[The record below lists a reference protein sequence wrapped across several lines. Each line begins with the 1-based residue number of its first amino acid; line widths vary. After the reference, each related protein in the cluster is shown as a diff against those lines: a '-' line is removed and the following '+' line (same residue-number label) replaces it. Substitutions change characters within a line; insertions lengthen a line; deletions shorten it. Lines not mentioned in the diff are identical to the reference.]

1 MMFKPCKYMNMN
13 VSVKYDQ
20 NDTGVEPVIIKFLLF
35 GLLWQIIGNPFLAIL
50 ILLIILYVLDR
61 RFVGVFPSFMKPL
74 KRMRN
79 ISRLKQQLALNPNEV
94 SSKLE
99 LARLLIERKRYN
111 EAHALLLELERPYE
125 QSAEYW
131 EAMGTT
137 EMHLGKVPEGERHI
151 LHALEINPRVKYGQ
165 PYLNLATAFKDTD
178 RDKAL
183 RYVHQFQEIH
193 SSSSEAFYLL
203 GTVYRSLGRNED
215 AKQAYDQSLNVYR
228 SLPKYKKRQER
239 RWAVRSW
246 FRKRAL

>member
-1 MMFKPCKYMNMN
+1 M
-13 VSVKYDQ
+13 
-20 NDTGVEPVIIKFLLF
+20 IIKFLIF
-35 GLLWQIIGNPFLAIL
+35 GLLWQIVGNPFIAIL
-50 ILLIILYVLDR
+50 ILLVILYFLDR
-61 RFVGVFPSFMKPL
+61 RFVGVFPSFTKPL
-74 KRMRN
+74 KRLRN

-99 LARLLIERKRYN
+99 LARLLIERKRYS
-111 EAHALLLELERPYE
+111 EAHAFLLELERPYE

-131 EAMGTT
+131 EALGTT
-137 EMHLGKVPEGERHI
+137 ELYLGKISEGERHI

-183 RYVHQFQEIH
+183 HYVQQFQEIH

-203 GTVYRSLGRNED
+203 GSVYRSLGRNED

>member
-1 MMFKPCKYMNMN
+1 M
-13 VSVKYDQ
+13 
-20 NDTGVEPVIIKFLLF
+20 IIKFLIF
-35 GLLWQIIGNPFLAIL
+35 GLLWQIVGNPFLAVL
-50 ILLIILYVLDR
+50 ILLVILYILDR
-61 RFVGVFPSFMKPL
+61 RFVGVFPSLTKPL

-111 EAHALLLELERPYE
+111 EAHAYLLELERPYE

-131 EAMGTT
+131 EALGTT
-137 EMHLGKVPEGERHI
+137 ELHLGHTVEGERHI

-165 PYLNLATAFKDTD
+165 PYLTLATAFKDTD

-183 RYVHQFQEIH
+183 HYVQQFQEIH

-203 GTVYRSLGRNED
+203 GSVYRSIGRNDD
-215 AKQAYDQSLNVYR
+215 AKQAYHQSLNVYR

-246 FRKRAL
+246 FRKMTI